1 MPSPGQHNIQKY
13 LRNNLV
19 VFIITTLL
27 ISAAAAFTITSIYSI
42 RTLFAEMVGNTNS
55 ATLQVS
61 EFYSELEDELL
72 KFAERAN
79 SLDGTKMDRR
89 ALSRL
94 YSNNDDYD
102 QVLMVDD
109 QKLIIESYPAARSDI
124 TLTYRELEVVSRALE
139 GGNHGVI
146 LAVGKGG
153 EPDLSIV
160 IPAQLATD
168 GADTV
173 LIGRVRKSSLA
184 NNLSNLTKNN
194 PNIAGA
200 LVDLNGKL
208 IVNVGLEQNTWSGIE
223 STLFEQFILPDD
235 NGGTALLGQND
246 AGLPYLIYFAPPS
259 NHNWRVAVSSP
270 LTIIFKPGLIA
281 AGVLGSILLVIA
293 GFFYS
298 SMNHY
303 TRDLS
308 YSISDLIRTSK
319 NFTVDQTQSFRGG
332 NGRTDELGDLSQALD
347 EMQRVL
353 KKRLDE
359 QAMLLTISQESSTGF
374 ELSESLPV
382 VLHGA
387 LRGTGGA
394 GIRILVLNPGGGQ
407 PIAYAE
413 GPAASGMQVFDSPLL
428 ALMRQQEELQLST
441 KQAIDDWFK
450 FDPSINMP
458 IKALYAL
465 PLQVENK
472 FLGFLIVGFRNER
485 EFSRSESTFI
495 QFLAGRASILVQK
508 SFLYTFAEGGRKRLK
523 AVLESTSEAVIV
535 TDPTARILR
544 INRAAE
550 QAFKLEAQQVMGR
563 KVADVFDSPTL
574 VNALTSVESDSR
586 DLEIQGKDGCTY
598 FANTS
603 LIVSHDGNELGRVS
617 VLHDVTYLKEID
629 RLKTEF
635 IDNVSHDLRT
645 PLTVLSGYSSALAL
659 LDDLT
664 MVQREYADHILR
676 NVERMVKLVEDLLDV
691 GRIEAGVD
699 LVFEYIDIGQL
710 LQDLVDEHWL
720 YAHES
725 GVRIDVKTAGNLP
738 LIRCDRRLLKRAI
751 SNLLMNAFKYAPNS
765 GNITLAAVISE
776 DELLISVRDRGPGIA
791 RADQLR
797 LFEKFY
803 RVNRHGAGAVK
814 GTGLG
819 LAMVKSIAE
828 NHEGRAWCESAAGK
842 GSTFYISLP
851 LLTITH
857 D

>member
-1 MPSPGQHNIQKY
+1 M
-13 LRNNLV
+13 
-19 VFIITTLL
+19 
-27 ISAAAAFTITSIYSI
+27 
-42 RTLFAEMVGNTNS
+42 
-55 ATLQVS
+55 
-61 EFYSELEDELL
+61 
-72 KFAERAN
+72 
-79 SLDGTKMDRR
+79 
-89 ALSRL
+89 
-94 YSNNDDYD
+94 
-102 QVLMVDD
+102 
-109 QKLIIESYPAARSDI
+109 
-124 TLTYRELEVVSRALE
+124 
-139 GGNHGVI
+139 
-146 LAVGKGG
+146 GKGG

-173 LIGRVRKSSLA
+173 LIGRIKKSSLA

-200 LVDLNGKL
+200 LVDLDGKL
-208 IVNVGLEQNTWSGIE
+208 IVNVGPEQNTWSGIE

-441 KQAIDDWFK
+441 QQAIDDWFK

-710 LQDLVDEHWL
+710 LQDLV
-720 YAHES
+720 
-725 GVRIDVKTAGNLP
+725 
-738 LIRCDRRLLKRAI
+738 
-751 SNLLMNAFKYAPNS
+751 
-765 GNITLAAVISE
+765 
-776 DELLISVRDRGPGIA
+776 
-791 RADQLR
+791 
-797 LFEKFY
+797 
-803 RVNRHGAGAVK
+803 
-814 GTGLG
+814 
-819 LAMVKSIAE
+819 
-828 NHEGRAWCESAAGK
+828 
-842 GSTFYISLP
+842 
-851 LLTITH
+851 
-857 D
+857 

>member
-1 MPSPGQHNIQKY
+1 MPSPGQRNIHKY

-27 ISAAAAFTITSIYSI
+27 FTAAAAFTITSIYSI
-42 RTLFAEMVGNTNS
+42 RTLFAEMVANANA
-55 ATLQVS
+55 ATLYVP
-61 EFYSELEDELL
+61 EFYSELESTLL
-72 KFAERAN
+72 TFADSTRL
-79 SLDGTKMDRR
+79 LDGTKMDRR

-94 YSNNDDYD
+94 YSNNGDYD
-102 QVLMVDD
+102 QVLMVND
-109 QKLIIESYPAARSDI
+109 QKLVIESYPSEKSDI
-124 TLTYRELEVVSRALE
+124 TLTDRELEVLNSALE
-139 GGNHGVI
+139 EGNHGVI
-146 LAVGKGG
+146 LEVGNSG
-153 EPDLSIV
+153 EPELSIV
-160 IPAQLATD
+160 IPVFRNVD
-168 GADTV
+168 GVGTA
-173 LIGRVRKSSLA
+173 LIGRVKKSSLA

-194 PNIAGA
+194 PKIAGA
-200 LVDLNGKL
+200 LVDLDGKL
-208 IVNVGLEQNTWSGIE
+208 IVKVGPEQNAWSGE
-223 STLFEQFILPDD
+223 EPTLFESLLLPDD
-235 NGGTALLGQND
+235 NGGTTLLGQND
-246 AGLPYLIYFAPPS
+246 TGLPYLIYFAPPS

-270 LTIIFKPGLIA
+270 LTIILKPGLIA
-281 AGVLGSILLVIA
+281 AGGLGSILMVIA
-293 GFFYS
+293 GFFYF
-298 SMNHY
+298 SMNQY
-303 TRDLS
+303 ARELS
-308 YSISDLIRTSK
+308 HSISDLTRSSR
-319 NFTVDQTQSFRGG
+319 NFTVDPTHPLRGG
-332 NGRTDELGDLSQALD
+332 NGRKDELGDLSQALD

-353 KKRLDE
+353 KKRLNE
-359 QAMLLTISQESSTGF
+359 QSMLLAISQESSTGF
-374 ELSESLPV
+374 ELSESLPIV
-382 VLHGA
+382 INGA
-387 LRGTGGA
+387 LRGTGSA
-394 GIRILVLNPGGGQ
+394 GIRILVLSPGGGQ
-407 PIAYAE
+407 PVSYAE
-413 GPAASGMQVFDSPLL
+413 GPAANSMRVLDNKLL
-428 ALMRQQEELQLST
+428 ALMRQQEELQLNT
-441 KQAIDDWFK
+441 QQAIYDHFEIDL
-450 FDPSINMP
+450 STNIP

-472 FLGFLIVGFRNER
+472 FLGFLTVGFRDER

-508 SFLYTFAEGGRKRLK
+508 SFLYTYAEGGRKRLK

-535 TDPTARILR
+535 TDPTARIIR

-550 QAFKLEAQQVMGR
+550 QAFNVEAQQVMGR
-563 KVADVFDSPTL
+563 KVADVVDSPTL
-574 VNALTSVESDSR
+574 VNALTSGENDSR

-598 FANTS
+598 FANIS
-603 LIVSHDGNELGRVS
+603 RIISHDGKELGRVS

-629 RLKTEF
+629 RLKSEF

-664 MVQREYADHILR
+664 VVQREYADHILR

-710 LQDLVDEHWL
+710 LQDLADEHWL

-725 GVRIDVKTAGNLP
+725 GVRIGVRTAGNLP

-751 SNLLMNAFKYAPNS
+751 SNLLMNGFKYAPNS
-765 GNITLAAVISE
+765 GDITLAAGIAE

-791 RADQLR
+791 REDQLR

-803 RVNRHGAGAVK
+803 RVNRHGSESVK

-828 NHEGRAWCESAAGK
+828 KHEGRAWCESATGK
-842 GSTFYISLP
+842 GSTFFISLP
-851 LLTITH
+851 LLIITH